1 MTPLEL
7 ETLINQPKEHTMQ
20 ASHTAHAAE
29 TLRLAHAADIRGNAF
44 YRDRLISQLRGDSDL
59 PIKTLNKMIAN
70 AMGWNA

>member
-1 MTPLEL
+1 MT
-7 ETLINQPKEHTMQ
+7 
-20 ASHTAHAAE
+20 SHTAHAAE
-29 TLRLAHAADIRGNAF
+29 TLRLAHAADIRGDAF